1 MENPKWKKK
10 ALGIPQMQLEMLPFD
25 FMSMHSKRHDLGYYF
40 PLQYAISI
48 VQNDSVQAIFNC
60 AEIVVFI
67 VKMVGH

>member
-48 VQNDSVQAIFNC
+48 VQNDSV
-60 AEIVVFI
+60 
-67 VKMVGH
+67 